1 MENITEKSANPLV
14 KIGTSLKE
22 SFVELG
28 KDLANFTQNLIVAII
43 IILLGILIA
52 KVLKGMTNKV
62 LRGIKVD
69 EIAEKSGIKSTL
81 AKMGIKDEISTFV
94 PKLLGLFILVFMIKV
109 AADTANFTDISD
121 FLATVFGFIPKVVTA
136 FIIMLIGMFV
146 GEIIQNTIYN
156 TLDAKGVDYAGS
168 LSKIAFGL
176 AFIIFLTVALSQLGI
191 ETELLKDSF
200 KIIVAGVAIA
210 LALALG
216 LGLKG
221 HANNIVAAVYVRD
234 IYRQGSSI
242 EIDGELLTI
251 KGTGPVTTKLQ
262 KDNGEYIVIPNSELV
277 TKQVKG
283 KVES

>member
-121 FLATVFGFIPKVVTA
+121 FLAIVFGFIPKVVTA